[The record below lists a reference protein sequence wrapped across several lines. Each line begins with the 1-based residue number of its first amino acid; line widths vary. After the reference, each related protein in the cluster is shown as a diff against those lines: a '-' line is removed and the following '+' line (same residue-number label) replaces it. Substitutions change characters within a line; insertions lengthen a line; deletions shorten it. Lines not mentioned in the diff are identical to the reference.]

1 MRSIKQ
7 GVNQTVTLNLSFDPS
22 ILVAAE
28 LCFRQQ
34 GSAVVTKNLQDCV
47 IEGNS
52 IRAALSQYDTLKFS
66 PQRISLTL
74 RGKYADGGTVIANDI
89 PFIVERSDVQEA
101 I

>member
-1 MRSIKQ
+1 MRSVKQ
-7 GVNQTVTLNLSFDPS
+7 GVNQNVTLNLSFDPS
-22 ILVAAE
+22 ILVAVE
-28 LCFRQQ
+28 LNFRQQ
-34 GSAVVTKNLQDCV
+34 GSTVISKALPDCT

-52 IRAALSQYDTLKFS
+52 IRVALSQYDTLKFS

-89 PFIVERSDVQEA
+89 PFLVERSDVQEA